1 MKSQIYGF
9 RRRERVEDETPPS
22 TRRVESFHY
31 FYFTTFALPCYSSYN
46 FLMPTDT
53 RLLYIL
59 SDLAYIAKLVPG
71 KKAHD
76 FTLSDFRQING
87 EFLDE
92 DNLLENNLVKLFSKL
107 EAGNYK
113 LVLPDFLFTST
124 IVNLELD
131 SEEAVKEHLNKKL
144 LPELNIN
151 SEDYYLDTT
160 VLSNYKGA
168 FKVQLTALEKSVAA
182 PLTKILESHKDIK
195 IESISPLSWTS
206 KSIISLEPSVAILQM
221 GNHLFLAEHYIGVDQ
236 CYSVEVAEG
245 ENFAETVKTLKGV
258 EPSLQTVYLLTN
270 SLVDDAIKEKLKE
283 TLPVQQLADLASENE
298 SMPSYVRQII
308 EAGAKTFSI
317 PEFLLPQFNL
327 DKNYQAQSTPV
338 NEKSEMEDDLEDDL
352 DNMVKPVV
360 VGETILP
367 APATISAAPTVEVAV
382 ESLDEEPVTIPE
394 KVEIPNKP
402 AKIEEVTSEKVD
414 MTEKQTPVEEKEVD
428 FSQFANLALDPSVFD
443 KNQVSTETKQAD
455 ISDKK
460 PSETFKIPEKQV
472 IKNQNDGSSVAKMIL
487 IGFISFVV
495 TIALGV
501 GIGLAYLQWT
511 NHKTDNKPVV
521 EVEPS
526 VTPEVTPTPTP
537 TIEINKADYKILVV
551 NATTKA
557 GYASTIANKV
567 KEAKFEDVSAKNA
580 KGIYEAGDY
589 LLVKEDNA
597 SNSALL
603 KELETATSLTLSLKT
618 DIEDEDSA
626 GTYNAVLVLGQ

>member
-1 MKSQIYGF
+1 MLSVSTILNF
-9 RRRERVEDETPPS
+9 TP
-22 TRRVESFHY
+22 
-31 FYFTTFALPCYSSYN
+31 FALPNNPSYN
-46 FLMPTDT
+46 FSMPTDT
-53 RLLYIL
+53 RLLYVL
-59 SDLAYIAKLVPG
+59 SDLAYIAKLIPG

-76 FTLSDFRQING
+76 FVLSDFRQING

-92 DNLLENNLVKLFSKL
+92 NVLLEANLVKLFSKL
-107 EAGNYK
+107 EAGSYR
-113 LVLPDFLFTST
+113 LILPDFLFTST
-124 IVNLELD
+124 IVNLELET
-131 SEEAVKEHLNKKL
+131 EEAVKEHLNSKL

-168 FKVQLTALEKSVAA
+168 FKVQLTALEKSVIA
-182 PLTKILESHKDIK
+182 PLAKILEDHKDIK

-236 CYSVEVAEG
+236 CYSVEIAEG

-308 EAGAKTFSI
+308 EASAKTFSI
-317 PEFLLPQFNL
+317 PEFLLPQFVL
-327 DKNYQAQSTPV
+327 DKNYQAKDVETGV
-338 NEKSEMEDDLEDDL
+338 KAEDEEDDEEDL
-352 DNMVKPVV
+352 NNLVKPAV
-360 VGETILP
+360 VGEVALPTPVTIP
-367 APATISAAPTVEVAV
+367 PGPKIEVAV
-382 ESLDEEPVTIPE
+382 ESLDEETGLGSKEVQNTDKSV
-394 KVEIPNKP
+394 KVE
-402 AKIEEVTSEKVD
+402 EVVSKKVD
-414 MTEKQTPVEEKEVD
+414 MTEKQAPIEEKEVD

-443 KNQVSTETKQAD
+443 KNQMPPKIEKANKVIKGEDK
-455 ISDKK
+455 IVNIPDKK
-460 PSETFKIPEKQV
+460 L
-472 IKNQNDGSSVAKMIL
+472 IKNQNDGSSVTKMIF
-487 IGFISFVV
+487 IGFLSFVV

-511 NHKTDNKPVV
+511 NHSSDSKPVV
-521 EVEPS
+521 EIEPS
-526 VTPEVTPTPTP
+526 VTPEATPTPTP
-537 TIEINKADYKILVV
+537 AIEINKADYKILVV
-551 NATTKA
+551 NATTRA
-557 GYASTIANKV
+557 GYASTIADKV

-580 KGIYEAGDY
+580 KGIYEKGDY

-597 SNSALL
+597 TNSALL
-603 KELETATSLTLSLKT
+603 KELETATSLTLALKT
-618 DIEDEDSA
+618 DIEDEDST

>member
-1 MKSQIYGF
+1 
-9 RRRERVEDETPPS
+9 
-22 TRRVESFHY
+22 
-31 FYFTTFALPCYSSYN
+31 
-46 FLMPTDT
+46 MPTDT

-59 SDLAYIAKLVPG
+59 SDLAYIAKLIPG

-76 FTLSDFRQING
+76 FVLSDFRQING

-92 DNLLENNLVKLFSKL
+92 NNLLESNLIKLFSKL
-107 EAGNYK
+107 ETGSYK

-124 IVNLELD
+124 IVNLELE
-131 SEEAVKEHLNKKL
+131 SEEAVKEHLKNKL

-151 SEDYYLDTT
+151 GEDYYLDTT

-168 FKVQLTALEKSVAA
+168 FKVQLTALEKSVVA
-182 PLTKILESHKDIK
+182 PLSKILENHKDIK

-270 SLVDDAIKEKLKE
+270 SLVDDAIKDKLKE

-327 DKNYQAQSTPV
+327 DKNYQARNISLDQKKET
-338 NEKSEMEDDLEDDL
+338 EDVLEDDFE
-352 DNMVKPVV
+352 NMVKPVV
-360 VGETILP
+360 VGEAVLP
-367 APATISAAPTVEVAV
+367 APATISSASAVEVAV
-382 ESLDEEPVTIPE
+382 ENLDEEPIATAE
-394 KVEIPNKP
+394 KVETSNE
-402 AKIEEVTSEKVD
+402 AVKIKETTSEKVD
-414 MTEKQTPVEEKEVD
+414 MTEKQTPVEEKEID

-443 KNQVSTETKQAD
+443 KNQVSTEIKQAD
-455 ISDKK
+455 KTDKK
-460 PSETFKIPEKQV
+460 SNETSKVQEKQV
-472 IKNQNDGSSVAKMIL
+472 IKNQNDGSSVVKMLL
-487 IGFISFVV
+487 IGFLSFVV

-511 NHKTDNKPVV
+511 NHKADNKPVV

-526 VTPEVTPTPTP
+526 VTPESTPTPTP
-537 TIEINKADYKILVV
+537 AIEINKADYKILVV

-580 KGIYEAGDY
+580 KGIYETGDY
-589 LLVKEDNA
+589 LLVKEDSA

-626 GTYNAVLVLGQ
+626 GTYDAVLVLGQ

>member
-1 MKSQIYGF
+1 
-9 RRRERVEDETPPS
+9 
-22 TRRVESFHY
+22 
-31 FYFTTFALPCYSSYN
+31 
-46 FLMPTDT
+46 MPTDT

-59 SDLAYIAKLVPG
+59 SDLAYIAKLIPG

-76 FTLSDFRQING
+76 FVLSDFRQING

-92 DNLLENNLVKLFSKL
+92 NVLLEANLTKLFSKL
-107 EAGNYK
+107 EAGSYK

-124 IVNLELD
+124 IVNLELEN
-131 SEEAVKEHLNKKL
+131 EEAVKEHLNKKL
-144 LPELNIN
+144 LPELDIN

-168 FKVQLTALEKSVAA
+168 FKVQLTALEKSVVA
-182 PLTKILESHKDIK
+182 PLIKILEDHKDVK

-236 CYSVEVAEG
+236 CYSVEIADG

-308 EAGAKTFSI
+308 EASAKTFSI
-317 PEFLLPQFNL
+317 PEFLLPQFTL
-327 DKNYQAQSTPV
+327 DKNYQTKDVPTG
-338 NEKSEMEDDLEDDL
+338 EKNNVKDDNADDL

-360 VGETILP
+360 VGEAVLP
-367 APATISAAPTVEVAV
+367 APATISSASKVEVAV
-382 ESLDEEPVTIPE
+382 ESLDEESMPE
-394 KVEIPNKP
+394 SKKVEIADKP
-402 AKIEEVTSEKVD
+402 VKIEEVINEKVTMSEK
-414 MTEKQTPVEEKEVD
+414 PNSVEEKEVD

-443 KNQVSTETKQAD
+443 KNKLPSNNEQIASV
-455 ISDKK
+455 DKK
-460 PSETFKIPEKQV
+460 EENKTTKLPEKKI
-472 IKNQNDGSSVAKMIL
+472 IKNQNDGSSITKMIF
-487 IGFISFVV
+487 IGFLSFVI

-511 NHKTDNKPVV
+511 NHKTDSKPVV

-526 VTPEVTPTPTP
+526 VAPEATATPTPS
-537 TIEINKADYKILVV
+537 IAINKADYKILVV

-557 GYASTIANKV
+557 GYASTIADKL

-580 KGIYEAGDY
+580 KGIYETGDY

-597 SNSALL
+597 TNGALL
-603 KELETATSLTLSLKT
+603 KELETATSLTLVLKT

>member
-1 MKSQIYGF
+1 
-9 RRRERVEDETPPS
+9 
-22 TRRVESFHY
+22 
-31 FYFTTFALPCYSSYN
+31 
-46 FLMPTDT
+46 MPTDT

-59 SDLAYIAKLVPG
+59 SDLAYIAKLIPG

-76 FTLSDFRQING
+76 FVLSDFRQING

-92 DNLLENNLVKLFSKL
+92 NNLLESNLIKLFSKL
-107 EAGNYK
+107 ETGSYK

-124 IVNLELD
+124 IVNLELE
-131 SEEAVKEHLNKKL
+131 SEEAVKEHLKNKL

-151 SEDYYLDTT
+151 GEDYYLDTT

-168 FKVQLTALEKSVAA
+168 FKVQLTALEKSVVA
-182 PLTKILESHKDIK
+182 PLSKILENHKDIK

-270 SLVDDAIKEKLKE
+270 SLVDDAIKDKLKE

-327 DKNYQAQSTPV
+327 DKNYQARNISLDQKKET
-338 NEKSEMEDDLEDDL
+338 EDALEDDFE
-352 DNMVKPVV
+352 NMVKPVV
-360 VGETILP
+360 VGEAVLP
-367 APATISAAPTVEVAV
+367 APATISSASAVEVAV
-382 ESLDEEPVTIPE
+382 ENLDEEPIATAE
-394 KVEIPNKP
+394 KVETSNE
-402 AKIEEVTSEKVD
+402 AVKIKETTSEKVD
-414 MTEKQTPVEEKEVD
+414 MTEKQTSVEEKEID

-443 KNQVSTETKQAD
+443 KNQVSTEIKQAD
-455 ISDKK
+455 KTDKK
-460 PSETFKIPEKQV
+460 SNETSKVQEKQV
-472 IKNQNDGSSVAKMIL
+472 IKNQNDGSSVVKMLL
-487 IGFISFVV
+487 IGFLSFVV

-511 NHKTDNKPVV
+511 NHKADNKPVV

-526 VTPEVTPTPTP
+526 VTPESTPTPTP
-537 TIEINKADYKILVV
+537 AIEINKADYKILVV

-580 KGIYEAGDY
+580 KGIYETGDY
-589 LLVKEDNA
+589 LLVKEDSA

-626 GTYNAVLVLGQ
+626 GTYDAVLVLGQ

>member
-1 MKSQIYGF
+1 
-9 RRRERVEDETPPS
+9 
-22 TRRVESFHY
+22 
-31 FYFTTFALPCYSSYN
+31 
-46 FLMPTDT
+46 MPTDT

-59 SDLAYIAKLVPG
+59 SDLAYIAKLIPG

-76 FTLSDFRQING
+76 FVLSDFRQING

-92 DNLLENNLVKLFSKL
+92 NVLLEANLTKLFSKL
-107 EAGNYK
+107 EAGSYK

-124 IVNLELD
+124 IVNLELEN
-131 SEEAVKEHLNKKL
+131 EEAVKEHLNKKL
-144 LPELNIN
+144 LPELDIN

-168 FKVQLTALEKSVAA
+168 FKVQLTALEKSVVA
-182 PLTKILESHKDIK
+182 PLIKILEDHKDVK

-236 CYSVEVAEG
+236 CYSVEIADG

-308 EAGAKTFSI
+308 EASAKTFSI
-317 PEFLLPQFNL
+317 PEFLLPQFTL
-327 DKNYQAQSTPV
+327 DKNYQTKDVPTG
-338 NEKSEMEDDLEDDL
+338 EKNNVKDDNAGDL

-360 VGETILP
+360 VGEAVLP
-367 APATISAAPTVEVAV
+367 TPATISSASKVEVAV
-382 ESLDEEPVTIPE
+382 ESLDEESMPE
-394 KVEIPNKP
+394 SKKVEIADKP
-402 AKIEEVTSEKVD
+402 VKIEEVINEKVAMSEK
-414 MTEKQTPVEEKEVD
+414 PNSVEEKEVD

-443 KNQVSTETKQAD
+443 KNKLPENNEQSTLAD
-455 ISDKK
+455 KEVNK
-460 PSETFKIPEKQV
+460 TMKLPEKKI
-472 IKNQNDGSSVAKMIL
+472 IKNQNDGSSITKMIF
-487 IGFISFVV
+487 IGFLSFVI

-511 NHKTDNKPVV
+511 NHKTDSKPVV

-526 VTPEVTPTPTP
+526 VAPEATATPTPS
-537 TIEINKADYKILVV
+537 IAINKADYKILVV

-557 GYASTIANKV
+557 GYASTIADKL

-580 KGIYEAGDY
+580 KGIYETGDY

-597 SNSALL
+597 TNGALL
-603 KELETATSLTLSLKT
+603 KELETATSLTLVLKT

>member
-1 MKSQIYGF
+1 
-9 RRRERVEDETPPS
+9 
-22 TRRVESFHY
+22 
-31 FYFTTFALPCYSSYN
+31 
-46 FLMPTDT
+46 MPTDT

-59 SDLAYIAKLVPG
+59 SDLAYVAKLIPG

-76 FTLSDFRQING
+76 FVLSDFRQING

-92 DNLLENNLVKLFSKL
+92 NVLLESNLTKLFSKL
-107 EAGNYK
+107 EAGSYK
-113 LVLPDFLFTST
+113 LILPDFLFTST
-124 IVNLELD
+124 IVNLELEN
-131 SEEAVKEHLNKKL
+131 EEAVKEHLNNKL

-168 FKVQLTALEKSVAA
+168 FKVQLTALEKSVVA
-182 PLTKILESHKDIK
+182 PLIKILENHKDVK
-195 IESISPLSWTS
+195 IESISPLNWTS

-236 CYSVEVAEG
+236 CYSVEIAEG

-270 SLVDDAIKEKLKE
+270 SLVDEAIKEKLKE

-308 EAGAKTFSI
+308 EASAKTFSI
-317 PEFLLPQFNL
+317 PEFLLPQFTL
-327 DKNYQAQSTPV
+327 DKNYQTKDASV
-338 NEKSEMEDDLEDDL
+338 GEKNNPKAEVADDL

-360 VGETILP
+360 VGEAVLP
-367 APATISAAPTVEVAV
+367 TPATISSTSKVEVAV
-382 ESLDEEPVTIPE
+382 ESLEEEIMSEPK
-394 KVEIPNKP
+394 KVAIVDKS
-402 AKIEEVTSEKVD
+402 AKIEEVVNEKVVMSEKLNS
-414 MTEKQTPVEEKEVD
+414 VEEKEID

-443 KNQVSTETKQAD
+443 KSKLPFDGEQLAQANKEV
-455 ISDKK
+455 DKNMK
-460 PSETFKIPEKQV
+460 LPEKKI
-472 IKNQNDGSSVAKMIL
+472 IKNQNDGSSIAKMIF
-487 IGFISFVV
+487 IGFLSFVI

-511 NHKTDNKPVV
+511 NYKTDSKPVV

-526 VTPEVTPTPTP
+526 ITPEVTATPTP
-537 TIEINKADYKILVV
+537 SIEINKADYKILVV

-557 GYASTIANKV
+557 GYASTIADKI
-567 KEAKFEDVSAKNA
+567 KEAKFEDVNAKNA
-580 KGIYEAGDY
+580 KGIYEVGDY

-603 KELETATSLTLSLKT
+603 KELETATALTLILKT